1 MAKIYI
7 SSTFLDLQEHR
18 EQVRIAL
25 RSVGHEDV
33 AMEYYT
39 AGEKRPLDKC
49 LKDVAACDIYVG
61 IFAWRYGCIP
71 KGQKKSV
78 TEQEYR
84 TAVKLGKPC
93 LIFILKEDAAWPVNR
108 IEVKQINRINKL

>member
-1 MAKIYI
+1 MAKICI

-39 AGEKRPLDKC
+39 AGEKPPLDKC